1 MTSKVFMEKDKLQSI
16 INDATPSEKYII
28 ELNQNFQSQIFELT
42 EKLNIEKQEKM
53 EIENDLERTE
63 KGKVYMKG
71 LLHNLS
77 EENKI
82 RKKICDQ
89 IFSENENEKRYF
101 KLAPE
106 IKTYIAC
113 FLVATLEALI
123 YTRGYLRFMYGFIGL
138 LVGVW
143 YGRQRKIY
151 NFKEEKRQMTELSKT
166 FDPLSEL
173 IDES

>member
-16 INDATPSEKYII
+16 INEASPSEKYII

-42 EKLNIEKQEKM
+42 ESLNNEKQEKM
-53 EIENDLERTE
+53 DIEHDLERTE
-63 KGKVYMKG
+63 KGKVYLKG

-82 RKKICDQ
+82 RKKICNQ
-89 IFSENENEKRYF
+89 IFIVIDTDQKYLKIS
-101 KLAPE
+101 PE
-106 IKTYIAC
+106 IKTYIIC
-113 FLVATLEALI
+113 FLVATLEAII
-123 YTRGYLRFMYGFIGL
+123 YTRGYLRFLYGFIGL

-143 YGRQRKIY
+143 YGRQRKLP
-151 NFKEEKRQMTELSKT
+151 NFNNEKKKIEELSST